1 MTHVHG
7 ATPRGTLLRIPLVE
21 ERHGTSLLA
30 SFLIHALALVMAVYG
45 ARLLPQTRPLSG
57 GSGGGPG
64 GDSYTVGVAD
74 DLGGGA
80 GMEKP
85 SLLPQ
90 PPAMPP
96 EMQVK
101 QEPAKAA
108 VQLPDTLE
116 AKKPPKKAPAKPA
129 AKEPVLPAGSNV
141 IPTEPRPGAGGSGG
155 TGQGA
160 GGSGGVSIGL
170 GMGGW
175 GDSWYARAVESR
187 IGSNWIRP
195 VDVGARIEIVY
206 SFSVAA
212 DGSIYNIRKVKSCGN
227 EALDLTAERAIR
239 ASNPLAQPP
248 PEMRVRPLEFVAQF
262 VYPPGP

>member
-1 MTHVHG
+1 MTYVHG

-21 ERHGTSLLA
+21 ERHGVSLLV
-30 SFLIHALALVMAVYG
+30 SCLIHMLALVMAVYG
-45 ARLLPQTRPLSG
+45 ARLLPQTRPISG
-57 GSGGGPG
+57 GPGGGPS
-64 GDSYTVGVAD
+64 GDSYTVGVAE

-85 SLLPQ
+85 SLIPQ
-90 PPAMPP
+90 PPALPP
-96 EMQVK
+96 EMQAK
-101 QEPAKAA
+101 QEPAREAI
-108 VQLPDTLE
+108 QLPDTIE
-116 AKKPPKKAPAKPA
+116 PKKPPKKPSTKPA
-129 AKEPVLPAGSNV
+129 AKEAAPRATSNV
-141 IPTEPRPGAGGSGG
+141 IPTDPRPGAGGSGG
-155 TGQGA
+155 TGQGS
-160 GGSGGVSIGL
+160 GGSGGVSIGS

-195 VDVGARIEIVY
+195 VDVGTRIEIVY

-248 PEMRVRPLEFVAQF
+248 PEMRARPLEFLAQF